1 MAGKYNLRL
10 SDIKPIGD
18 LNDGETFVEADVTDA
33 DAMLEL
39 TKGADGII
47 HMGGIASESDWASIA
62 RVNLEGTI
70 NIYEAARL
78 NEVPRVIVP
87 SSNHAVGFYPRSQ
100 TIPVEV
106 MLRPDSRYGVS
117 KAFAELMGSLYF
129 DKYGINTLALRIG
142 NVAPE
147 PVDTR
152 RLSIWISPRDLMQQ
166 VEIGLEHPDVDFS
179 VMYGVSGNERSWY
192 DDEVARR
199 LGYKPQDNSEDYAE
213 AVLAKSPPLDPDAL
227 SDQLM
232 GGDFCVIEDGGGKP
246 LVKGSK

>member
-1 MAGKYNLRL
+1 LYQLKL

-18 LNDGETFVEADVTDA
+18 LNEGETFVQADVTDA
-33 DAMLEL
+33 DAMREL
-39 TKGADGII
+39 TEGVDGII
-47 HMGGIASESDWASIA
+47 HMGGIASEADWASIA
-62 RVNLEGTI
+62 KVNLEGTI

-78 NEVPRVIVP
+78 NKVPRVIVP

-129 DKYGINTLALRIG
+129 DKYGIRTLALRIG

-152 RLSIWISPRDLMQQ
+152 RLSIWISGTTTRSLDVWVTSPRITRKTTPRLCS
-166 VEIGLEHPDVDFS
+166 PS
-179 VMYGVSGNERSWY
+179 R
-192 DDEVARR
+192 RR
-199 LGYKPQDNSEDYAE
+199 LILTRCQTSFRVAIF
-213 AVLAKSPPLDPDAL
+213 V
-227 SDQLM
+227 
-232 GGDFCVIEDGGGKP
+232 
-246 LVKGSK
+246 